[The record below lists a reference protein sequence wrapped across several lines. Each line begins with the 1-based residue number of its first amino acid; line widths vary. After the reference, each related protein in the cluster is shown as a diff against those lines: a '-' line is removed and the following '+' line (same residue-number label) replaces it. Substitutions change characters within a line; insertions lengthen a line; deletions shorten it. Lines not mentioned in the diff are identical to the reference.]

1 MSYPYGPER
10 NLGILRLS
18 REALREALLL
28 PEGTEILEVHNDL
41 NTSDILLKLQHPK
54 LYPTKEGSYIM
65 EINPRYRTEIHSHST
80 IHFDGW
86 GISR

>member
-28 PEGTEILEVHNDL
+28 PKGTEILEVHNDL
-41 NTSDILLKLQHPK
+41 NTSDILLKIEHPD
-54 LYPTKEGSYIM
+54 LLPNKEGSHICYIV
-65 EINPRYRTEIHSHST
+65 PRYRTEIQSHST
-80 IHFDGW
+80 VKFDGW
-86 GISR
+86 GI